1 MVPSCTKFFK
11 SIIKST
17 VLVKDSGIENKQIK
31 HQATYM
37 YCRKERGT
45 EYLVHH
51 TADYYQIILLAL
63 Y

>member
-1 MVPSCTKFFK
+1 MV
-11 SIIKST
+11 
-17 VLVKDSGIENKQIK
+17 LEKDPGIENTQIK

-37 YCRKERGT
+37 HCKTERGT

-51 TADYYQIILLAL
+51 TAEYYQIVLLAL

>member
-1 MVPSCTKFFK
+1 MVPSCRKFFK
-11 SIIKST
+11 SIIKFM
-17 VLVKDSGIENKQIK
+17 VLVKAPGIENTQIK

-37 YCRKERGT
+37 HCRKERGT

-51 TADYYQIILLAL
+51 TAEYYQIVLLAL

>member
-1 MVPSCTKFFK
+1 MVPPCTKFFK

-17 VLVKDSGIENKQIK
+17 VLVKASGIENTQIK

-37 YCRKERGT
+37 HYRQERGT

-51 TADYYQIILLAL
+51 TAEYYQIVLLAL